1 MAPQHGLLALLL
13 VAGVTIAYELTLEE
27 SVCFKFVQETNNILG
42 IHYELDVID
51 ANSAPS
57 KRTKRQAGSALRR
70 HRIAQRREARKRALQ
85 KRRERIHRVQLRYS
99 VVVEGRPGE
108 KIVINH
114 DIERIPPT
122 TKRPRSY
129 IVRGPNPILSKA
141 AAARKAR
148 LEKLRADWKARR
160 AAFKEKTNE
169 LLANRRARLRNMRP
183 PPAV

>member
-1 MAPQHGLLALLL
+1 MHSMPPFFLVATIATLLAAL
-13 VAGVTIAYELTLEE
+13 AY
-27 SVCFKFVQETNNILG
+27 VQADEDGCKIHKHLSSCDNN
-42 IHYELDVID
+42 
-51 ANSAPS
+51 
-57 KRTKRQAGSALRR
+57 K
-70 HRIAQRREARKRALQ
+70 
-85 KRRERIHRVQLRYS
+85 LRYS